1 MALTANLTLPQGH
14 FHIVTLLSQTHFTVA
29 RSSLC
34 FRHTE
39 IITDHYRD
47 DVVPLFGDILIPLR
61 TGFPSLYHNEVWEGA
76 PQTHPSV
83 VAPQELLDT
92 LQQEKLSLE
101 QCISKLRENVSGLE
115 EQTKELKEREKL
127 LVFFPELHIPVE
139 TQFESK
145 AQGSGQQC
153 LLLQQQACTSGVSWS
168 SGGIPSALGTL
179 VSLV

>member
-1 MALTANLTLPQGH
+1 M
-14 FHIVTLLSQTHFTVA
+14 
-29 RSSLC
+29 
-34 FRHTE
+34 
-39 IITDHYRD
+39 
-47 DVVPLFGDILIPLR
+47 
-61 TGFPSLYHNEVWEGA
+61 
-76 PQTHPSV
+76 
-83 VAPQELLDT
+83 APQELLDT